1 MPRCFLNERSEL
13 LQTSHRP
20 LTPLSRTLSP
30 ADCHSSSTVLHKL
43 RDLSHVLPVH
53 LCCGNQVSVSPALPH
68 RGVEGGVGEG
78 PWPLLAPHRPLPASG
93 GGDDPDSE
101 EETGK
106 RLQMVFSLLFWLNA

>member
-1 MPRCFLNERSEL
+1 MSGLNSF
-13 LQTSHRP
+13 RP
-20 LTPLSRTLSP
+20 LTDLSRLSLTPLSHALSP

-53 LCCGNQVSVSPALPH
+53 LCCADQVSVSPALPH

-106 RLQMVFSLLFWLNA
+106 RLQMVFSLLFWLHV